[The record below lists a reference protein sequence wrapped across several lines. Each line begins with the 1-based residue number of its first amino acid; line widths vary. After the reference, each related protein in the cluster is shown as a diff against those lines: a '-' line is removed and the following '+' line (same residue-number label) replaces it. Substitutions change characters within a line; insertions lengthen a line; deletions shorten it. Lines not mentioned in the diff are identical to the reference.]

1 MLSPE
6 KAVKRTTRSGIPLTY
21 ADLMM
26 NLSENEIYHTNDH
39 FTRKTMINLDFEV
52 RNCSTN
58 PYQLVNVLF
67 FINMN
72 LGIQQFALLLYGIPI
87 TSIMKFR
94 SVLLTSV
101 VCFFVI
107 ILWNLKSRFGK
118 IWPNKIWWS
127 ITAVLV
133 DRRFIG
139 PAKYHPDWSR
149 ARNGYSLLY

>member
-1 MLSPE
+1 
-6 KAVKRTTRSGIPLTY
+6 
-21 ADLMM
+21 
-26 NLSENEIYHTNDH
+26 
-39 FTRKTMINLDFEV
+39 MINLDFEV

-101 VCFFVI
+101 VCFFCYYFVKPEI
-107 ILWNLKSRFGK
+107 
-118 IWPNKIWWS
+118 
-127 ITAVLV
+127 
-133 DRRFIG
+133 
-139 PAKYHPDWSR
+139 
-149 ARNGYSLLY
+149 